1 MSSPTNI
8 VEQVREQ
15 FGQLLGRF
23 ETAWED
29 GAEPEISDFLFLEPI
44 EDQAVRH
51 QLLLELV
58 KLDLSSRW
66 KQMLPK
72 GGGEAPA
79 SSGADEQTVQ
89 LPRVERYVVEWPE
102 LGPKDRVDVD
112 LIVHEYRTR
121 QRFGDRPHVS
131 EFETRFPAHGQTLSV
146 PLGEAETE
154 FREMREGSTAPG
166 IHIASME
173 TSQGTLL
180 PGVGTPEPKTEVD
193 APPAGAAGF
202 AGAVE
207 MQMGNFGNYDL
218 QEELGRGAMGIVYRA
233 RQLRP
238 DRPVALKTISKGK
251 LASVEQVRTFF
262 AEANSAGNLR
272 HPHIVTVY
280 DSGEVDGQHYF
291 SMAYIEGK
299 SLDEIVE
306 PGETLDP
313 RRAAK
318 YIRTT
323 AEAIEY
329 AHSMGVLHRDLKPGN
344 VLIDENDEPH
354 VADFGIASRLED
366 DSTSPV
372 HGEVVGTPS
381 FMPPEQAQ
389 GRADLIGPTSD
400 VYSLGATL
408 YCLLTGVPPFGG
420 GDVLATLMQVIDE
433 PPKPIRQFN
442 KSVDRYLQAICLKC
456 LAKKP
461 SDRYASAQELAD
473 DLGRYLRNEPT
484 VALSP
489 PMVIRFTK
497 WCRRNPAVAR
507 LTIVILLILLGTSG
521 VMSTLYLQ
529 LRVVHG
535 SVTDLEDD
543 KKRLEKDK
551 TRFEGELVVLADQAD
566 ESKRI
571 AEDSARKAAASAE
584 KAAES
589 SKRLAAADTKLAKTN
604 SDLEVARKSL
614 EPLQA
619 MLADSKKML
628 DFSKQ
633 MLATSKLQLKKQTA
647 ALAEAKEEV
656 AASGSKLKANQLA
669 LVAQKK
675 QLAKAARDLEVAET
689 EERKQLRRTSDGQR
703 ELGKTYGKLGENEQA
718 KQAFGESIVASGDW
732 VKKAAKI
739 PAEQKMA
746 LLGVAES
753 NRLLGDLHVNLEELK
768 PSAVQFQ
775 AAEAAISRL
784 KTSGLGGED
793 VQFSSAQLFN
803 SRAVAFEIQGLLD
816 LQLQHLESARNAYVA
831 LIGTAAKANAI
842 RYRQK
847 LARTYYNLGRAYD
860 RLCSQGKSNDWK
872 QVVSAYDKAVTGLE
886 SLRDDASGD
895 RELELAVIQEL
906 AQTLQERS
914 SGWLGYADATTGE
927 AAMGHERQA
936 IRDADAS
943 IALCQVLVE
952 KAPRNP
958 QYRVDRIYA
967 RMTRATLY
975 PVDQV
980 GNTEAEKLYLS
991 GITALETIVEE
1002 HQVPAHRSLL
1012 ADARTNLGVLYQDWP
1027 PTRVAP
1033 ASKRAMQAR
1042 EQFTAALKE
1051 AERLHVQFPGLA
1063 SYQYALADALRNMAD
1078 LLKERDGAAAARFA
1092 TRGLGL
1098 IKPLVRRYPGRPD
1111 YKSLAENL
1119 AAVGR

>member
-1 MSSPTNI
+1 MSPPTDI
-8 VEQVREQ
+8 AEQVRDQ
-15 FGQLLGRF
+15 FGELLARF
-23 ETAWED
+23 ESAWED
-29 GAEPEISDFLFLEPI
+29 GTEPEISDFLFQDPI
-44 EDQAVRH
+44 DDQAVRH

-58 KLDLSSRW
+58 KIDLSSRW
-66 KQMLPK
+66 QNMIPK
-72 GGGEAPA
+72 GGDVPS
-79 SSGADEQTVQ
+79 SSGVDEQTVQ

-102 LGPKDRVDVD
+102 LGPMDSVDVD

-121 QRFGDRPHVS
+121 QRFGDRPHVA
-131 EFETRFPAHGQTLSV
+131 EFETRFPSHGQPLTVS
-146 PLGEAETE
+146 LGEAETE

-173 TSQGTLL
+173 TNQGTLL
-180 PGVGTPEPKTEVD
+180 PGVGRPDPKTEID
-193 APPAGAAGF
+193 EPPSGGAGS

-207 MQMGNFGNYDL
+207 VQMGNFGNYDL

-313 RRAAK
+313 RRAAA

-389 GRADLIGPTSD
+389 GRADLIGPASD
-400 VYSLGATL
+400 IYSLGATL

-420 GDVLATLMQVIDE
+420 GDVLATLMQVIED
-433 PPKPIRQFN
+433 PPKPIRNFN

-456 LAKKP
+456 LAKNP

-489 PMVIRFTK
+489 PIVIRFTK

-543 KKRLEKDK
+543 KKRLEDDK
-551 TRFEGELVVLADQAD
+551 NRFEGELVVLAEQAD
-566 ESKRI
+566 ESKKV
-571 AEDSARKAAASAE
+571 AEESAQKAAASAE
-584 KAAES
+584 KAAAS
-589 SKRLAAADTKLAKTN
+589 SQRAAAADQKLAKTN
-604 SDLEVARKSL
+604 SALEVAKKSL

-628 DFSKQ
+628 VSSKK
-633 MLATSKLQLKKQTA
+633 MLADSKLQLKKQTTD
-647 ALAEAKEEV
+647 LADAKKEV
-656 AASGSKLKANQLA
+656 AASNSRLKTNQLA
-669 LVAQKK
+669 LVDQKK
-675 QLAKAARDLEVAET
+675 KLAKAADDLKEAEA
-689 EERKQLRRTSDGQR
+689 EERKQLRQTSVGQR
-703 ELGKTYGKLGENEQA
+703 ELGKTYGKLGENNQA
-718 KQAFGESIVASGDW
+718 KEAFAESILASRGWASKTDE
-732 VKKAAKI
+732 I
-739 PAEQKMA
+739 PAEQKLA
-746 LLGVAES
+746 LLEIAES
-753 NRLLGDLHVNLEELK
+753 SRLLGDLHVNLEELK
-768 PSAVQFQ
+768 QSGEHFRD
-775 AAEAAISRL
+775 AETAIDQL
-784 KTSGLGGED
+784 KKNDLDGEE

-803 SRAVAFEIQGLLD
+803 SRAVAFETQGLLD
-816 LQLQHLESARNAYVA
+816 QQLKYLENARNAYVA
-831 LIGTAAKANAI
+831 LMGTAAKANRI

-860 RLCSQGKSNDWK
+860 RRCSQGQSEDWN
-872 QVVSAYDKAVTGLE
+872 QVLSAYDKAVAGLE
-886 SLRDDASGD
+886 SLREDSSGD

-914 SGWLGYADATTGE
+914 SGRLGYADATTGD
-927 AAMGHERQA
+927 AALGHEKQA

-975 PVDQV
+975 PPDQA
-980 GNTEAEKLYLS
+980 GNTEAEKLYLA
-991 GITALETIVEE
+991 GITVLETIVEE
-1002 HQVPAHRSLL
+1002 HQIPAHRSLL
-1012 ADARTNLGVLYQDWP
+1012 ADARTNLGLLYQDWP
-1027 PTRVAP
+1027 PTRVAS
-1033 ASKRAMQAR
+1033 ARKRVAQAQ
-1042 EQFTAALKE
+1042 EQYSAALKQ
-1051 AERLHVQFPGLA
+1051 AEHLHAQFPALA
-1063 SYQYALADALRNMAD
+1063 SYQVALADALRNMAD
-1078 LLKERDGAAAARFA
+1078 LVKARDGAAATRFA
-1092 TRGLGL
+1092 MRGLGL
-1098 IKPLVRRYPGRPD
+1098 IKPLVARFPGRRD
-1111 YKSLAENL
+1111 YKNL
-1119 AAVGR
+1119 ADDLGAIGR